1 MDEHTRQRIFKP
13 FFTTGKMERGTGLE
27 AASAYGMIGNQGGGI
42 EMDRERDYGAAFRMY
57 LPPSGR
63 EIPGETG
70 STADVF
76 TDRKTILLVD
86 DEDINIEVV
95 REILELLGYSVLA
108 VQSGRDAV
116 GLYRQKKALI
126 DLVILDMI
134 MPGMGGGDT
143 FDALIEI
150 NPNVKV
156 VLSSGYSLHGEALRI
171 MERGCSAFIQ
181 KPFRIEELA
190 GKLAEVLGGKS

>member
-1 MDEHTRQRIFKP
+1 MDEHAMQRIFKP
-13 FFTTGKMERGTGLE
+13 FFTTGKMERGTDLE
-27 AASAYGMIGNQGGGI
+27 TASAYGMIGSQGGGA
-42 EMDRERDYGAAFRMY
+42 EVERERSYGAVFRMY
-57 LPPSGR
+57 LPTSDR
-63 EIPGETG
+63 EIPGEAGSSTDVSTG
-70 STADVF
+70 
-76 TDRKTILLVD
+76 RKTILLVD

-116 GLYRQKKALI
+116 DLYRQKKTLI

-150 NPNVKV
+150 NPDVKV
-156 VLSSGYSLHGEALRI
+156 VLSSGYSLHGEAFRI

-190 GKLAEVLGGKS
+190 GKLAEVLGGKQ